1 MDQSSTSNL
10 FQKPILKNI
19 LEGLSEM
26 FTFLFHNVLNYFLM
40 LCVMLF
46 NGYLFIAVCLG
57 MAVGYF
63 LFGHLSMKTNM
74 ENLQA
79 IQTKIICSARCA
91 ESGENINEKH
101 TLRDVMWDRNVNT
114 LLLCRTFP
122 SQSLVTYRNE
132 QNISL
137 HLIPFQTFLLIFFTI

>member
-1 MDQSSTSNL
+1 
-10 FQKPILKNI
+10 
-19 LEGLSEM
+19 
-26 FTFLFHNVLNYFLM
+26 M

-91 ESGENINEKH
+91 ESGENYNKKH
-101 TLRDVMWDRNVNT
+101 TLSDVMWDKNVNT

-122 SQSLVTYRNE
+122 SQSLITYC
-132 QNISL
+132 
-137 HLIPFQTFLLIFFTI
+137 